1 MGNLEAA
8 PIRSDLNPVKEQTVE
23 ETLSPEKVQECRT
36 DSGRRR
42 IIYAILGRFRMT
54 NSCQPYGSKNTFQGD

>member
-42 IIYAILGRFRMT
+42 WVFLELALPVSPRLAEENKTKF
-54 NSCQPYGSKNTFQGD
+54 